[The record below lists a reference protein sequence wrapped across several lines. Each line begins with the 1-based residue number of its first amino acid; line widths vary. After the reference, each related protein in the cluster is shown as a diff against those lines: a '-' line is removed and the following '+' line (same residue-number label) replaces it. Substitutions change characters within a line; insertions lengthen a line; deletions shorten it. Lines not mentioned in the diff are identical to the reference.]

1 MNNLCSDTRWNIYT
15 FLNGKPI
22 DNFKKVI
29 EDLQR
34 YWYDYYMLNEITCYY
49 PTCNNT
55 CLKKDASEIAI
66 GNKTLGYYCSEN
78 CALQDSYNL

>member
-1 MNNLCSDTRWNIYT
+1 MNTLCTDTRWNIYT
-15 FLNGKPI
+15 FVNGTPM

-29 EDLQR
+29 EDLQK
-34 YWYDYYMLNEITCYY
+34 YWYDYKFYNEITCYY

-55 CLKKDASEIAI
+55 CLKKDASEITI